1 MRYGHIRSACSLALA
16 FALVSPAL
24 AADEKLTIDWIFSD
38 EGKTAASVPSHAW
51 LDTGIAMLY
60 DTYPAK
66 GERTLESFDPVTGE
80 RTVVVDAA
88 KALSSLNKVLEPEEA
103 IEEIG
108 WPGSFDTTGRWAV
121 YEHDGDVVLLDLRS
135 STFVRVA
142 VTDADE
148 KSARFSP
155 DGTKLAFVRDNDL
168 WMWNV
173 EERTEKRLTSDGSD
187 TLLNG
192 TVSWVYWEEV
202 FGRNDTGYWW
212 APDSQSLAYLQTDES
227 VVGMMHFVD
236 VEPNLPRVIEQR
248 YPKAGEA
255 NPRVR
260 AGVIG
265 ADGGTTTWVDLGVY
279 PYEYLVRVNWL
290 PDSKRLAVQTLDRPQ
305 TTLDLF
311 LADAATG
318 KVEHI
323 LRETDD
329 GWVNLHDD
337 LYFLK
342 DSDRFLWASER
353 DGYSHLYLYE
363 NDGTLV
369 GQVTRGEWALRGSGG
384 VFWLRQAVAH
394 IDEENDWVYF
404 TALEKSSIEK
414 HLYRVHMDGSGMKR
428 LTNEDGTHRI
438 QFHPDGAIY
447 LDSWSAINQMPSLTL
462 RRTEDA
468 KVVVVSP
475 QRPERLEP
483 FDLLPREMFTI
494 ATIDGFAM
502 PASMLKPRDFDASK
516 RYPVVIY
523 VYGGPSAPSVSH
535 AWSGDDG
542 GLFDQVLANEGF
554 IVLWVD
560 NRSATAISKKLENRI
575 VREGYGSTE
584 LADLLDAVKWL
595 KSQSFVDPDRVGIW
609 GWSGGG
615 SFTLLAMT
623 SSKEFRAGI
632 SVAAVS
638 DWHYYDTKWAEA
650 MMKTPKAN
658 PEGYE
663 KSSHAKRA
671 KSLSGRLLLVHGTY
685 DDNVHPQNTWRFTN
699 GLIDAGITFDMMI
712 YPMRKHGIEDDP
724 AQKHLYTTM
733 LEFWKRNL
741 K

>member
-1 MRYGHIRSACSLALA
+1 MRLGLVRSACSLVLA
-16 FALVSPAL
+16 CAFVSPVL
-24 AADEKLTIDWIFSD
+24 AADEELTIDWILSD

-51 LDTGIAMLY
+51 LDTGVAMLY
-60 DTYPAK
+60 DTYPPK
-66 GERTLESFDPVTGE
+66 SERTLESFDPATGE
-80 RTVVVDAA
+80 RTVVVDTA
-88 KALSSLNKVLEPEEA
+88 KALASLNQVLEPEEA

-135 STFVRVA
+135 STFVPVA

-155 DGTKLAFVRDNDL
+155 DGKKLAFVRANDL
-168 WMWNV
+168 WVWDV
-173 EERTEKRLTSDGSD
+173 EERTAKRLTTDGSD

-202 FGRNDTGYWW
+202 FGRNDSGYWW

-227 VVGMMHFVD
+227 VVGVMHFLD

-265 ADGGTTTWVDLGVY
+265 ADGGETTWVDLGVY

-290 PDSKRLAVQTLDRPQ
+290 PDSTRLAVQTLDRPQ

-318 KVEHI
+318 KVKHI

-337 LYFLK
+337 LYFLEH
-342 DSDRFLWASER
+342 SDRFLWASER
-353 DGYSHLYLYE
+353 DGYAHLYLYE

-369 GQVTRGEWALRGSGG
+369 GQVTRGAWALRGSGG
-384 VFWLRQAVAH
+384 VFWLRQSVAH
-394 IDEENDWVYF
+394 IDEDNDWVYF

-414 HLYRVHMDGSGMKR
+414 HLYRVHLDGSGMAR
-428 LTNEDGTHRI
+428 LTSEDGTHRI
-438 QFHPDGAIY
+438 LFGRDGAFY
-447 LDSWSAINQMPSLTL
+447 LDSWSAIDQVPSLTL
-462 RRTEDA
+462 RRPEGGTVA
-468 KVVVVSP
+468 VVSP

-483 FDLLPREMFTI
+483 FDLLPRELFTI
-494 ATIDGFAM
+494 ATNDGFAM
-502 PASMLKPRDFDASK
+502 PAMMLKPRSFDPSA

-523 VYGGPSAPSVSH
+523 VYGGPSAPEVAD
-535 AWSGDDG
+535 AWRGDAR
-542 GLFDQVLANEGF
+542 GLFEQVLANEGF
-554 IVLWVD
+554 IVLAVD
-560 NRSATAISKKLENRI
+560 NRSATAISKVLENTI
-575 VREGYGSTE
+575 LREASGSTE

-595 KSQSFVDPDRVGIW
+595 KSQSYVDPDRVGIW

-615 SFTLLAMT
+615 SFTLLALT
-623 SSKEFRAGI
+623 GSEEFRAGI
-632 SVAAVS
+632 AVAPVS
-638 DWHYYDTKWAEA
+638 DWRYYDTKWTEA
-650 MMKTPKAN
+650 LMKTPQAN

-663 KSSHAKRA
+663 KTSHVERA
-671 KSLSGRLLLVHGTY
+671 KNLSGRLLLVYGTY
-685 DDNVHPQNTWRFTN
+685 DDNVHPQNSWRFVN
-699 GLIDAGITFDMMI
+699 ELIDAGITLDMMV

-724 AQKHLYTTM
+724 AQKHIYTTM
-733 LEFWKRNL
+733 LEFWNRNL